1 MKQISLDNLN
11 VHLFETIEMLKSNND
26 PEASPNE
33 KIDVETAKTI
43 ADIGKVVVDG
53 YKVKLQALNII
64 SKADNPNAVSNTLKD
79 SGIVNNEQLKLD
91 K

>member
-26 PEASPNE
+26 PVASPNE